1 MLNENID
8 KMIMEAMKEKDSIA
22 STTYRM
28 IKNEFLKYKT
38 AKNAKPLDEATE
50 ISILQKMVKQ
60 REESIED
67 FKKANRQDLIV
78 QELAQIRIIE
88 KFLPAAPTKDD
99 IMVYLDY
106 WYPNGIEKKDM
117 GKVIKELKDW
127 RPGVDG
133 KMASEIV
140 RENLCQ

>member
-8 KMIMEAMKEKDSIA
+8 KMIMGAMKEKDSIA
-22 STTYRM
+22 SATYRM

-38 AKNAKPLDEATE
+38 AKNAKPLDEVTE

-78 QELAQIRIIE
+78 QELAQIKIIE
-88 KFLPAAPTKDD
+88 KFLPVAPTKDD
-99 IMVYLDY
+99 IMTYLNTQYSD
-106 WYPNGIEKKDM
+106 GITQKEM
-117 GKVIKELKDW
+117 GKVIKDVKEKFA
-127 RPGVDG
+127 GADG
-133 KMASEIV
+133 KMVADSVKEFI
-140 RENLCQ
+140 R